1 MRDYYRK
8 RRKAFGYAITGLLRF
23 LREEDHAKI
32 HLLAAA
38 VVVLAGWWLQVTTWE
53 WIALLLCM
61 GSVISLEAVNSSI
74 EQLTDIASPD
84 YLEAAGRVKDLAAG
98 AVLVAALVSAIVGG
112 IIFIPKILELI

>member
-1 MRDYYRK
+1 MKDYYRK

-23 LREEDHAKI
+23 FREEDHAKI

-53 WIALLLCM
+53 WVALLLCM

-98 AVLVAALVSAIVGG
+98 AVLLAALVSAIVGG
-112 IIFIPKILELI
+112 IIFIPKIFELI